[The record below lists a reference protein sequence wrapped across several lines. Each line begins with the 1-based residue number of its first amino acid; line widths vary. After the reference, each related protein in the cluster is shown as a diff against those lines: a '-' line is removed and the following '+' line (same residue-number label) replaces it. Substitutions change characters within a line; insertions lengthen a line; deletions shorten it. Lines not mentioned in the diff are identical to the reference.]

1 MRSKRRQPRSKIE
14 RAELFARS
22 NPGWTTN
29 RESLAALL
37 NWFLPDDEPIFAKL
51 EMHGNTKWV
60 AKHLVTLALCWAW
73 SESRNLTDAWIEAI
87 GCCGKMLRVVP
98 LKSYQGFMKAI
109 ASWTSPFLMLLFPL
123 LHRRM
128 EEIGG
133 TFWRIGGW
141 VPIAFDGSRSTAPRS
156 QVNESAFCA
165 PNYGKGTRARYGKK
179 KSKGLRRKRNQRVKR
194 QPQEPQA
201 WITLM
206 WHMGLRLPWMWRLG
220 PSHSSERAHV
230 SEMLKEGVFPK
241 NTLFCGDAGFTG
253 YPLWSEILQQGAHF
267 LVRVGSNVNLLKES
281 ARYSQRKNIVLCWPK
296 AMMKGNRSPLRLRL
310 VKVRL
315 GKTSVWLLT
324 SVLSCTRLPL
334 EHIIKLYKI
343 RWGIEIEFRGLKHT
357 LDRAKLRSRNSQ
369 RLLAELH
376 WSIMAMTVAELFA
389 LKEQLGKKASQSM
402 KDGSPPDPTKRS
414 LANTMRALR
423 HCLRHLDEVPAAQ
436 KDLRTL
442 LRMAKTDS
450 YRRKASKGARYR
462 PPNPDKKPLGIPKLR
477 TLTADEKKK
486 LRELARQL
494 AA

>member
-1 MRSKRRQPRSKIE
+1 
-14 RAELFARS
+14 
-22 NPGWTTN
+22 
-29 RESLAALL
+29 
-37 NWFLPDDEPIFAKL
+37 
-51 EMHGNTKWV
+51 
-60 AKHLVTLALCWAW
+60 
-73 SESRNLTDAWIEAI
+73 
-87 GCCGKMLRVVP
+87 
-98 LKSYQGFMKAI
+98 
-109 ASWTSPFLMLLFPL
+109 
-123 LHRRM
+123 
-128 EEIGG
+128 
-133 TFWRIGGW
+133 
-141 VPIAFDGSRSTAPRS
+141 
-156 QVNESAFCA
+156 
-165 PNYGKGTRARYGKK
+165 
-179 KSKGLRRKRNQRVKR
+179 
-194 QPQEPQA
+194 
-201 WITLM
+201 
-206 WHMGLRLPWMWRLG
+206 
-220 PSHSSERAHV
+220 
-230 SEMLKEGVFPK
+230 MLKEGVFPK

-423 HCLRHLDEVPAAQ
+423 HCLRHLDEVPTAQ